1 PLRSLASQ
9 GDLSPLLSALDSG
22 SCGSGGGPVIT
33 ESKHGSTSGTAQAGR
48 ANRSWG
54 HRRFLYSATPRSAM
68 ALRVLLKKSYSQ
80 LAGSFSGASRL
91 ELHRCAHGSRHRRPA
106 SLTPEEGG
114 VASLSNALSGGLHP
128 RLAIP
133 NNNGLHGFTARYLNT
148 SPCPRELVTRSCS
161 RTGVNSVNI
170 NHIMKSASVRPATG
184 AGRTFS
190 SKTTT
195 SDEPSIESQIK
206 AN

>member
-1 PLRSLASQ
+1 MRSLASQ

-33 ESKHGSTSGTAQAGR
+33 ESKHGSTSAGR

-80 LAGSFSGASRL
+80 LAGSFS
-91 ELHRCAHGSRHRRPA
+91 
-106 SLTPEEGG
+106 EGG

>member
-1 PLRSLASQ
+1 
-9 GDLSPLLSALDSG
+9 
-22 SCGSGGGPVIT
+22 
-33 ESKHGSTSGTAQAGR
+33 
-48 ANRSWG
+48 
-54 HRRFLYSATPRSAM
+54 M

-80 LAGSFSGASRL
+80 LAGSFS
-91 ELHRCAHGSRHRRPA
+91 
-106 SLTPEEGG
+106 EGG
-114 VASLSNALSGGLHP
+114 VASLSDALSGGLHP

-170 NHIMKSASVRPATG
+170 NHIMKPASVRPATG

-195 SDEPSIESQIK
+195 SGEPSVESQIK
-206 AN
+206 ANGDAFRRKIRITSNAFVAFGVLYCGTLIHKRLD